1 MDSCSGPR
9 VRAVR
14 CCRPRGAGE
23 RDWPRARRGR
33 KRPPPTGSRLA
44 CHARKL
50 RASDMRWLT
59 KVPAC
64 SRNRPGSTAGGGER
78 RGRASARLAARAVP
92 SRGGRA
98 ATCRAVALAAA
109 RGVCEPVRDIYKCYF
124 TPCSCRRTT
133 RLCVAAAPP
142 AGVVALV
149 CSPPCFAGTAF
160 FCVEQRWAISCQGPW
175 GERALV
181 KEPSW
186 QPLGLWGCG
195 SGGLL
200 AKALAGPRNLRVSLV
215 SSGASAP
222 SDSVRTRKRAVT
234 VAQTR
239 GSRAH
244 SVLEVY
250 YHTVL
255 AAARG

>member
-9 VRAVR
+9 VRAGR
-14 CCRPRGAGE
+14 CCGLAAQASATGRGRAAGARDRPR
-23 RDWPRARRGR
+23 RARVSRVTRENCALQTCGGSPVICER
-33 KRPPPTGSRLA
+33 TGGVDPPPPSL
-44 CHARKL
+44 
-50 RASDMRWLT
+50 
-59 KVPAC
+59 VPAC
-64 SRNRPGSTAGGGER
+64 SRNRPGSTEGGGER

-149 CSPPCFAGTAF
+149 CSLPCFAGTAF

-175 GERALV
+175 GETALV

-186 QPLGLWGCG
+186 QPLGPWGCG

-200 AKALAGPRNLRVSLV
+200 AKALAGPRNLRVTVSRV
-215 SSGASAP
+215 SSDASMSAP
-222 SDSVRTRKRAVT
+222 
-234 VAQTR
+234 
-239 GSRAH
+239 GPF
-244 SVLEVY
+244 
-250 YHTVL
+250 
-255 AAARG
+255 